1 MNMSA
6 ILTPRAIAA
15 QYTEVAS
22 NRIPFLGEG
31 LFPAAKKLGLDLSE
45 IKGYKGL
52 NVPLKPANFDAKAPL
67 RGRLGFA
74 KIDRQMAFFRE
85 AMLVSERDQQEIMR
99 VQDMNDPY
107 AMEVLRRVFDDVNTL
122 VDAAN
127 IVPERMRMQLLFP
140 AEGRPG
146 IALVSDGVSYYYDYD
161 PNGEYV
167 ENNCVNAAKQWSDST
182 AAPLTD
188 IAALQDHIE
197 GNTGT
202 RPVYALMNRA
212 TFNLMKDTEQVRKAI
227 LAQNVTANI
236 FMSEGVVREALKKTN
251 GIVPIV
257 YDKVYKDEDGSTQKL
272 VPDGMVSLLPEGA
285 LGKTWYGTTPE
296 ERGVP
301 GTQIVHTGVA
311 ISVVNHVNPVNTET
325 IVSEIVLPTFE
336 RMSETGLLYVAGNGV
351 GDS

>member
-52 NVPLKPANFDAKAPL
+52 NVSLKPANFDAKAPL
-67 RGRLGFA
+67 RGRLGFE

-85 AMLVSERDQQEIMR
+85 AMLVSERNQQEIMR

-107 AMEVLRRVFDDVNTL
+107 VMEVLRKVFDDVNTL

-140 AEGRPG
+140 ANDGYKPG
-146 IALVSDGVSYYYDYD
+146 IALAADGVSYSYDYD
-161 PNGEYV
+161 PNGEYA
-167 ENNCVNAAKQWSDST
+167 ENNVMGASANWSDP
-182 AAPLTD
+182 AATPLTD
-188 IAALQDHIE
+188 IAALQNHIE
-197 GNTGT
+197 GNTGN

-212 TFNLMKDTEQVRKAI
+212 TFNLMKETDQVKKAV
-227 LAQNVTANI
+227 LAQNATANI
-236 FMSEGVVREALKKTN
+236 FMSEGVVREILKMSN
-251 GIVPIV
+251 GITPIV
-257 YDKVYKDEDGSTQKL
+257 YDKVYKDEDGVAQKF

-311 ISVVNHVNPVNTET
+311 VTVVNHVNPVNTET
-325 IVSEIVLPTFE
+325 IVSEIVLPSFE
-336 RMSETGLLYVAGNGV
+336 RMNETGLLVLGGK
-351 GDS
+351 